1 MKLTKLQKIFAVIYL
16 LVISAICLN
25 ALFSSPATP
34 QNSIKVAGHFRTL
47 DKETYRN
54 EDSYNLYLTE
64 SNHAYKIPADW
75 AHCFSAQAFLEDVK
89 PGQPV
94 ELYLHKPL
102 LPFAPQMVASI
113 NSAGTSYLS
122 IACVNDDISQARF
135 ELPVT
140 LLVISLL
147 AAAFFLLKR
156 KGKRI

>member
-1 MKLTKLQKIFAVIYL
+1 MA
-16 LVISAICLN
+16 AICLN
-25 ALFSSPATP
+25 ALFAGPATP
-34 QNSIKVAGHFRTL
+34 QNSNRVAGHFRTME
-47 DKETYRN
+47 KENTKGD
-54 EDSYNLYLTE
+54 DSYDIYLTE
-64 SNHAYKIPADW
+64 SNNAYKISADW

-102 LPFAPQMVASI
+102 LPFAPLTVASI

-140 LLVISLL
+140 LLGISLL
-147 AAAFFLLKR
+147 AAAVFLLKR